1 MLPNPQ
7 FQPMP
12 NGAAERIVKRQV
24 RGAEFG
30 KLKVRNRCNA
40 ATTSCLTD
48 SLPVQVLNR
57 SCSHHSSQDA
67 TDLPM
72 LPGPT
77 PTYPLGAISL
87 GTP

>member
-1 MLPNPQ
+1 MTG
-7 FQPMP
+7 M
-12 NGAAERIVKRQV
+12 RIGPVAQRSAPTDRV
-24 RGAEFG
+24 
-30 KLKVRNRCNA
+30 RCNA

-57 SCSHHSSQDA
+57 SRSHHPSQDT

-77 PTYPLGAISL
+77 PTYPLRAISL